1 MNEISNKVG
10 ELVDLI
16 KQSDDYQEY
25 ISLMNIMKEDKDI
38 NFLIKEIK
46 DSQKKIMKLKSLGE
60 DYSSYDELIKK
71 DLDRLGTFPIYVEF
85 SSLQEKLNTSFQVIK
100 ESIEILNEAE
110 KEMQSSNT
118 LQTKILN
125 IEFLLGKWHGL
136 MEVLLRLNSVD
147 YINIAEKT
155 EPTRKKLLKFI
166 EKIYK

>member
-1 MNEISNKVG
+1 MEEK
-10 ELVDLI
+10 
-16 KQSDDYQEY
+16 
-25 ISLMNIMKEDKDI
+25 
-38 NFLIKEIK
+38 
-46 DSQKKIMKLKSLGE
+46 KLK
-60 DYSSYDELIKK
+60 DYL
-71 DLDRLGTFPIYVEF
+71 
-85 SSLQEKLNTSFQVIK
+85 IK

-118 LQTKILN
+118 LQTKILS

>member
-1 MNEISNKVG
+1 MEEK
-10 ELVDLI
+10 
-16 KQSDDYQEY
+16 
-25 ISLMNIMKEDKDI
+25 
-38 NFLIKEIK
+38 
-46 DSQKKIMKLKSLGE
+46 KLK
-60 DYSSYDELIKK
+60 DYL
-71 DLDRLGTFPIYVEF
+71 
-85 SSLQEKLNTSFQVIK
+85 IK

-125 IEFLLGKWHGL
+125 IEFLLGKWHGI

-155 EPTRKKLLKFI
+155 EPIRKKLLKFI

>member
-1 MNEISNKVG
+1 MEEK
-10 ELVDLI
+10 
-16 KQSDDYQEY
+16 
-25 ISLMNIMKEDKDI
+25 
-38 NFLIKEIK
+38 IK
-46 DSQKKIMKLKSLGE
+46 DYL
-60 DYSSYDELIKK
+60 
-71 DLDRLGTFPIYVEF
+71 
-85 SSLQEKLNTSFQVIK
+85 IK

>member
-1 MNEISNKVG
+1 MEEK
-10 ELVDLI
+10 
-16 KQSDDYQEY
+16 
-25 ISLMNIMKEDKDI
+25 
-38 NFLIKEIK
+38 IK
-46 DSQKKIMKLKSLGE
+46 DYL
-60 DYSSYDELIKK
+60 
-71 DLDRLGTFPIYVEF
+71 
-85 SSLQEKLNTSFQVIK
+85 IK
-100 ESIEILNEAE
+100 ESIKILNEVE

>member
-1 MNEISNKVG
+1 ME
-10 ELVDLI
+10 E
-16 KQSDDYQEY
+16 
-25 ISLMNIMKEDKDI
+25 
-38 NFLIKEIK
+38 
-46 DSQKKIMKLKSLGE
+46 KLK
-60 DYSSYDELIKK
+60 DYL
-71 DLDRLGTFPIYVEF
+71 
-85 SSLQEKLNTSFQVIK
+85 IK
-100 ESIEILNEAE
+100 ESIKILNEAE
-110 KEMQSSNT
+110 KEMQSSNI

>member
-1 MNEISNKVG
+1 MEEK
-10 ELVDLI
+10 L
-16 KQSDDYQEY
+16 KDY
-25 ISLMNIMKEDKDI
+25 
-38 NFLIKEIK
+38 LIKEI
-46 DSQKKIMKLKSLGE
+46 
-60 DYSSYDELIKK
+60 
-71 DLDRLGTFPIYVEF
+71 
-85 SSLQEKLNTSFQVIK
+85 EK
-100 ESIEILNEAE
+100 ILNEAE

-125 IEFLLGKWHGL
+125 IEFFLGKWHGI